1 MMKLMKSAEKLQET
15 CGFGSCFCAGF
26 YFNLK
31 RNASKHNL
39 SPSDAA
45 LRMQCTGEREETLT
59 AVVLFYYD
67 FASFFLVGGIWME
80 GKEGPYDCPLPQA
93 THLFLYF
100 ILPLCSPEWVPFV
113 TLAPP
118 SVTSSKL
125 VSTPLICAT
134 DSYPLT
140 FS

>member
-1 MMKLMKSAEKLQET
+1 MFTVFFSSSSSRVTIAVAFSDQQLRDSRGYSDQIPMHLLACFSVEEDKVYIHNNGRREGENALKTITRHTGDSKCVFKMMKLMISAEKLQET

-59 AVVLFYYD
+59 AVL
-67 FASFFLVGGIWME
+67 L
-80 GKEGPYDCPLPQA
+80 
-93 THLFLYF
+93 
-100 ILPLCSPEWVPFV
+100 
-113 TLAPP
+113 
-118 SVTSSKL
+118 
-125 VSTPLICAT
+125 
-134 DSYPLT
+134 
-140 FS
+140 